1 MSWIDVLGVSLSV
14 LAALLF
20 VLLLTDWR
28 RRTGRGG
35 RLVRWVWPPLLTASF
50 LGGLYG
56 TPIRTLTNS
65 EPAVAEYAVPAE
77 TRRSTVRMPFY
88 VLTRTEERPPFGAW
102 TLRETTKRLQ
112 LPWILLLGSGIYVT
126 AARVRRCG
134 LRPRSE
140 ARG

>member
-28 RRTGRGG
+28 RRTKRGG
-35 RLVRWVWPPLLTASF
+35 RLVRWVWPALLTASF

-56 TPIRTLTNS
+56 TPIRTLTKS
-65 EPAVAEYAVPAE
+65 ELAVTERAVPAE

-88 VLTRTEERPPFGAW
+88 VLTRTEERFPFGAW
-102 TLRETTKRLQ
+102 TLRETSKRLQ
-112 LPWILLLGSGIYVT
+112 LPWILLLGSGIYVA
-126 AARVRRCG
+126 AARMRRCG

>member
-20 VLLLTDWR
+20 VLLLIDWR

-35 RLVRWVWPPLLTASF
+35 RLVRWVWPALLTASF

-56 TPIRTLTNS
+56 PPIRTLTQT
-65 EPAVAEYAVPAE
+65 EPAVTEHALPVE
-77 TRRSTVRMPFY
+77 TRRSTMRMPFY
-88 VLTRTEERPPFGAW
+88 VLTRTEGRSPFGAW
-102 TLRETTKRLQ
+102 TLQETSKRLQ
-112 LPWILLLGSGIYVT
+112 LPWILLLGSGIYVA

-134 LRPRSE
+134 LQSRSE
-140 ARG
+140 V